1 MLTQEALS
9 PASLEREPEPTAEMN
24 QLANVLAF
32 HEQGAEAL
40 QPIYHFNA
48 LATSRLLRSGGT
60 VLDLGSGSG
69 QYLAY
74 LARLRPDIQIIGLE
88 LSQTMISV
96 GQRFLSQNELSD
108 RVELR
113 VGDMTSFAS
122 QLFDDID
129 VVSVV
134 FSLHHL
140 PDWANLIRCLGE
152 IAYLRERCKCAVWI
166 FDHTRPRHPKTP
178 ELFPQIFTPD
188 AAPEFRTDST
198 NSLRASFSFPDLS
211 GALDNSAIGHMNHQ
225 CSRFLRLY
233 QTHWIRSQRIP
244 AENGL
249 PLAQLV
255 RPIELSQEVKTQF
268 NGIRMLLPRIP
279 LDIQEHDHGQRSL
292 PPF

>member
-1 MLTQEALS
+1 MLAQEAFS
-9 PASLEREPEPTAEMN
+9 PASLEREPEPTAEMD
-24 QLANVLAF
+24 QIANVLAF

-74 LARLRPDIQIIGLE
+74 LAKLRPDIQIIGLE

-96 GQRFLSQNELSD
+96 GQRFLRRNELSD

-113 VGDMTSFAS
+113 VGDMTSFTPK
-122 QLFDDID
+122 LFDDID
-129 VVSVV
+129 VVSAV

-140 PDWANLIRCLGE
+140 PYWNNLIQCLGE
-152 IAYLRERCKCAVWI
+152 IGRLRERCKCAVWI
-166 FDHTRPRHPKTP
+166 FDHTRPRHTKTP
-178 ELFPQIFTPD
+178 ELFPLIFTPN
-188 AAPEFRTDST
+188 APPEFQTDST
-198 NSLRASFSFPDLS
+198 NSLRASFSFTDLS
-211 GALDNSAIGHMNHQ
+211 GALDNSAIRHMNHQ

-233 QTHWIRSQRIP
+233 QAHWIRSDRVP
-244 AENGL
+244 DESDF

-255 RPIELSQEVKTQF
+255 QPIELTGEVKSQF
-268 NGIRMLLPRIP
+268 NSLHMLFPHIP
-279 LDIQEHDHGQRSL
+279 LDIQA
-292 PPF
+292 